1 MSVTPNR
8 GLPLMEPSQ
17 SEPEVVFNGAMEVLD
32 IAETLEVEHLGS
44 SPGVRGV
51 TKIKFSG
58 ASVTDL
64 GGGAIEVT
72 IDAVTGAGAGSL
84 ELTDGST
91 DLTGV
96 TKIIVIGGTVGGTAG
111 AATLAFSSGGG
122 GGNVTPNSHPGSA
135 DVADDEFEGGA
146 LDTAGTRTAGAT
158 AWAWS
163 NQGTSVATLAEGSL
177 VLVPQGD
184 GFSHFIL
191 QTAPAT
197 PWRYRLRAAAFAP
210 LTTTGSVGGFVV
222 YGSGST
228 KNYIFGQ
235 DASDGKLR
243 VHRFTGPSTYDSSP
257 YANLPFGMVPGVP
270 VYLEVENDGT
280 TLYFRVS
287 ATGVDGTFVTLFS
300 QALAT
305 WVTAVTSIGVM
316 GNSAIASAAIVID
329 WFRRMA

>member
-8 GLPLMEPSQ
+8 GLTLMEPSQ
-17 SEPEVVFNGAMEVLD
+17 SEPEVVFNENMALLD
-32 IAETLEVEHLGS
+32 SGTSLEVEESGA
-44 SPGVRGV
+44 SPGIRGV
-51 TKIKFSG
+51 VKIKFDG
-58 ASVTDL
+58 LTVTEET
-64 GGGAIEVT
+64 GGV
-72 IDAVTGAGAGSL
+72 AVVSLGAGSL

-96 TKIIVIGGTVGGTAG
+96 SKITVTGATVGGTAG
-111 AATLAFSSGGG
+111 AATLTISGGGGGG

-135 DVADDEFEGGA
+135 NVADDEFEGGA